1 VTADGQTFWNETP
14 IRDRADLLARL
25 EKAAVQKPQPQI
37 QIRGDVTTR
46 YESVGR
52 LVATCQEAGISH
64 IDFITEKPK

>member
-1 VTADGQTFWNETP
+1 
-14 IRDRADLLARL
+14 DRADLLARL